1 MKLSQLTRLMD
12 KDDEIIINDD
22 SKSVLSQ
29 RLYAGLVRGIN
40 RDNPINK
47 YPITNIF
54 GCDNAIVVFVVEPRK
69 EGE

>member
-1 MKLSQLTRLMD
+1 MKLSQLTRLID
-12 KDDEIIINDD
+12 EDDDIIINDE
-22 SKSVLSQ
+22 SKSVLTQ
-29 RLYAGLVRGIN
+29 RIYKGRVRGIKS
-40 RDNPINK
+40 DDPINK